1 MHNLER
7 EREREREREEM
18 VNPSG
23 GMVRAKADPEA
34 MALNP
39 IEGAVRARIELW
51 SGGLG
56 PPKRRLVKKMMFEKI
71 VQAIASW
78 FHFNS
83 KNKIKI
89 SPAEDG
95 AARDPNPKFEVAK

>member
-1 MHNLER
+1 
-7 EREREREREEM
+7 M

-23 GMVRAKADPEA
+23 GIVRARADPEA

-39 IEGAVRARIELW
+39 IDGAVRARTELW

-71 VQAIASW
+71 VQAIVASW

-83 KNKIKI
+83 KNKLNL
-89 SPAEDG
+89 SAAEAG
-95 AARDPNPKFEVAK
+95 AAATQIESSRLLNKQFSI